1 MSCKEC
7 VYYQESYS
15 FDTKLFHCGFYN
27 CDFTSLVDDDL
38 DVCSHF
44 EEDRQ

>member
-7 VYYQESYS
+7 AYYVTRHPQRFY
-15 FDTKLFHCGFYN
+15 CAFYN
-27 CDFTSLVDDDL
+27 CDFAYLVDDDL

-44 EEDRQ
+44 EELKS